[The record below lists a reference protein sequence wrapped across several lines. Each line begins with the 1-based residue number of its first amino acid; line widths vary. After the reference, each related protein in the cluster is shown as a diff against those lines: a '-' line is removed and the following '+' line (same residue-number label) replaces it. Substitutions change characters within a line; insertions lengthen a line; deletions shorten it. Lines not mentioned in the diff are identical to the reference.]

1 MILAIAVTA
10 ALLAGFLA
18 GLLCFKKTN
27 QFCGRCGVTRECPIC
42 PPPAPQPARKAGGS
56 RIMAVRSG
64 LVPAQQTV
72 VVSGGAG

>member
-10 ALLAGFLA
+10 ALLAGFLT

-27 QFCGRCGVTRECPIC
+27 QFCGRCGVTRVCPIC
-42 PPPAPQPARKAGGS
+42 PPPAPQPARKTSGS

-64 LVPAQQTV
+64 VLPAQRTIG
-72 VVSGGAG
+72 VSGGAG